1 MFVISFKGGVKP
13 REHGANQDSGDEDFA
28 DDGLDDDTVVGH
40 LKDVASVRRPKRNNR
55 GKGKRR

>member
-1 MFVISFKGGVKP
+1 MKP
-13 REHGANQDSGDEDFA
+13 REHDANQDSGDEDFA

-40 LKDVASVRRPKRNNR
+40 LKDVASVRRLKRNNR

>member
-1 MFVISFKGGVKP
+1 MKP

-40 LKDVASVRRPKRNNR
+40 LKDVASIRRPKRNNR